1 MSRDQ
6 CGITGPGGR
15 VLPQD
20 DMAALPMENLG
31 FICAVCRGIVRG
43 KNQQR
48 RGLKEERGEMGKQYK
63 QSLQLKEMDPG
74 RRGRGGITEI
84 K

>member
-6 CGITGPGGR
+6 CGITGPGGHI
-15 VLPQD
+15 LSQD

-43 KNQQR
+43 KKPAET
-48 RGLKEERGEMGKQYK
+48 GTKGGKGKQYK
-63 QSLQLKEMDPG
+63 QSLHLKEMDPG

>member
-43 KNQQR
+43 KKPAETGIKGGKGGN
-48 RGLKEERGEMGKQYK
+48 GE
-63 QSLQLKEMDPG
+63 
-74 RRGRGGITEI
+74 TV
-84 K
+84 